1 MFVLREA
8 ELDDLDDLF
17 AIAELLDTL
26 NLPWDREA
34 LNAILEGSSSSFR
47 RELDDERSRY
57 LFVLERTSDR
67 RVLGSSMIVGAHG
80 TVEDPHHYLDLDI
93 EERYS
98 ATLHR
103 LFRHRTLRFRRSFTP
118 HTELGALVLHPELRG
133 HPLGLGRALSYV
145 RMLFV
150 AAHRE
155 RFCDE
160 LQAELLPPLR
170 DDGTSVLWEF
180 FGRRFTEL
188 DYREAD
194 RLSRENHEFI
204 GSLFPHHPLYLC
216 LMPDEVRDVVGAVGP
231 ATRGVEKMLRA
242 VGFDFN
248 GHLDPFDG
256 GPHFA
261 AHTDDVVIVRHTR
274 RATAQTVDA
283 IADDFTPHLVARTR
297 ADGAPRFCAVVT
309 PVRQLGSGVG
319 ITAEALDAIGAW
331 DGAPVWVAPARAPDT
346 DPA

>member
-8 ELDDLDDLF
+8 EPDDLDDLY
-17 AIAELLDTL
+17 AVAELLDTL
-26 NLPWDREA
+26 NLPFDRDA
-34 LNAILEGSSSSFR
+34 LRGILDTSARSFAR
-47 RELDDERSRY
+47 QLADEQARY
-57 LFVLERTSDR
+57 LFVIERPDDG
-67 RVLGSSMIVGAHG
+67 RVLGSSMIIGAHG
-80 TVEDPHHYLDLDI
+80 TVEDPHHYLDVDV

-103 LFRHRTLRFRRSFTP
+103 LFRHGTLRFRRSFTP

-150 AAHRE
+150 AAHRD
-155 RFCDE
+155 RFRDE

-170 DDGTSVLWEF
+170 DDGSSVLWEY
-180 FGRRFTEL
+180 FGRQFTDL

-204 GSLFPHHPLYLC
+204 SSLFPHHPIYLS
-216 LMPDEVRDVVGAVGP
+216 LVPDDVRDVVGAVGP

-242 VGFDFN
+242 VGFAFN

-256 GPHFA
+256 GPHYA
-261 AHTDDVVIVRHTR
+261 ARTDDVVIVRHTR
-274 RATAQTVDA
+274 QGTAQTGDPGPDA
-283 IADDFTPHLVARTR
+283 TPTLVARVR
-297 ADGAPRFCAVVT
+297 ADGAPRFRAVIA
-309 PVRQLGSGVG
+309 PVDAHGRDVVLSSDVMRV
-319 ITAEALDAIGAW
+319 LDAW
-331 DGAPVWVAPARAPDT
+331 DGAQVWVAPARAPTPDLR
-346 DPA
+346 